1 MHNPAL
7 KRRALIAD
15 INMIPLIDVT
25 LILLIIFMVMTPLLL
40 QSQIS
45 VKLPETAQR
54 GTGAENPVTLQ
65 ITQKG
70 QILLNGKG
78 VKKAELERKL
88 ALVLGKTSQK
98 TVLVQADRSV
108 SIEDVVGVLDVAR
121 KLGAIKMG
129 IGVEEK

>member
-7 KRRALIAD
+7 KRRGLIAD

-54 GTGAENPVTLQ
+54 GTGAENPVSLQ

-78 VKKAELERKL
+78 VKKADLEKKL
-88 ALVLGKTSQK
+88 ALVLGKASQK

-121 KLGAIKMG
+121 KLGAVKMG